1 MDFSELFDPGDE
13 GPVRSSAAAEKHL
26 RSPILASLLNR
37 IREFA
42 SEVMIEQEKDRGGAG
57 VKYIPREVSH
67 LIQKVARK
75 SSKFSYSSLPRLVEP
90 WLKDLPLVSQVPEI
104 VTPDV
109 YPDLFSRTLGS
120 TIALEESWK
129 EAFELYHKEL
139 DAFAKWGELPEI
151 KTYIEKERNHVPI
164 LSKSTYLSYEQYRYW
179 DLIVERYRFQKKNEK
194 FGANPFKVGDSRF
207 FFYDGFIMEQIGVP
221 ILETKEGRV
230 VKRRAPERR
239 LYTFEQIQM
248 LQDSCLARFN
258 AYLAINNQ
266 MHNSAEDMESLLTR
280 LLKWQESVLRI
291 YGNLGYELVKGPESV
306 AKAYLTKITNGDV
319 MDVGSFERTVNKLKT
334 KERKL
339 AKKQH
344 SENPPSGLRG
354 LAKTPLTDELAQ
366 IIVDSSD
373 IWSCAELF
381 GCTKLSGHPFVYA
394 EVSAE
399 SVRSEGCP
407 QANYDLLAIT
417 EHHRHFM
424 HIVLERYLSKHKTWP
439 PFFKNQHPKEGTK
452 LRHLYDHDVKHVPK
466 GSYPLSDWDDVEF
479 GKFMEFDFSPDYLD
493 MIDDKAICPGAS
505 KSAGFWYKNEP
516 GSYRRLLEALIKKKD
531 IDTVAIVERM
541 RKGMFYLEERIIE
554 LTQKEREF
562 KTSARCFCKL
572 VFEVRIFF
580 VLTEANL
587 KRFMGGDTGDN
598 GYMPQ
603 QTMTM
608 SNSKLRK
615 RLYDLTSN
623 KKRSNTCLVEV
634 DFTRWN
640 LRWRAASV
648 NRIARSL
655 EKIFGL
661 IGVFS
666 QAHTF
671 FASSTVVLTDKHSC
685 PEGVKSGMPAHLWP
699 ESDLVWR
706 NHVGGF
712 EGIQQTLWTVC
723 TIAMMYY
730 ALSEEDCSF
739 QMAGQG
745 DNQVFYVSFD
755 LSRTT
760 LKDALSKFLNNME
773 RRCERLNHEVK
784 PEECVDSTTVLT
796 YGKEIY
802 VNGVHVLYSLK
813 FSSRA
818 FARLDNSIPSLSKE
832 IAGVVANSVA
842 VSGTLRNTF
851 RAVWWKFIQVLLLLR
866 RRMNSPIY
874 VAEKPAIKRLL
885 ESRVSRETLL
895 IPGSLGGLPMM
906 PWTRYFSKGETDD
919 VSFDVA
925 ATYYLSKSVSL
936 IRNYMSLLIQ
946 GEFTAREVDQA
957 NLINDPHS
965 IPIERPNDASH
976 LVADIVGKELP
987 KIVINNDLK
996 PLVQPSLK
1004 NKGESFKRELLKMK
1018 PLYPEIASDLF
1029 ALTPAGLY
1037 QKTVKRF
1044 SMTRTIEKIV
1054 PGTDVSS
1061 EILSANCR
1069 QLKVLLSR
1077 VAGSSKAIGYAHPKP
1092 YEAAEKLRELWGVE
1106 LKNSSIG
1113 IYTPFDFELCRYSPR
1128 YPTIS
1133 AHAKYGTRLLDE
1145 HGSCPPNFG
1154 TQTKQKVSDHGYRIV
1169 NCNSTMRDLKQAA
1182 LIYSELQADPSTKPF
1197 VEAIVSARSP
1207 WNLTQ
1212 LIPLFP
1218 TVYGGTAVHRHAASR
1233 HSFAMLGSCS
1243 LSTHVTLSS
1252 DNAGILSGGEDDY
1265 PVIFQTIFLTL
1276 TNLYQLISAQDID
1289 SPNSIAVRIPDVL
1302 SQIDS
1307 QPVTVPNSLDVPT
1320 WPALRGNR
1328 LAWVEEMFASEVPT
1342 VPDPELIRRIYD
1354 IENDVDLIYS
1364 YLESE
1369 VAPNLSSTKVW
1380 DGIMQPRDIFDFKE
1394 ISRVDPYDVEQAL
1407 CWCAITEIFNE
1418 VLSYDVGEA
1427 VTGHLSSILK
1437 RVVTILAGMW
1447 VRIRLHPM
1455 FAESNYNHRR
1465 HISLQPGVNGYRRP
1479 VEYMASYLRRE
1490 IKTVLEDKTT
1500 ISIPRLV
1507 LFANWKETTQTT
1519 ASRRLVLLHILA
1531 LYPTVDLGKLKEC
1544 VQLSKPPSALLQKD
1558 PASYLHVS
1566 TRTISRKVRHLD
1578 YQLPYSECRF
1588 LNMSSKEAMRLL
1600 RSRSE
1605 RDNPKSIRKPEF
1617 KISNHG
1623 FLKWKT
1629 IPMSGIMRPPPDVSR
1644 ISDSSRLRVLAR
1656 RVVGPYS
1663 PLYSDWNV
1671 VLSNIVRREKIQDVT
1686 SHLFGVGRGAT
1697 ARVMCELDIR
1707 CVGYDLLSSFPDL
1720 AHRSAGYKP
1729 PELQYTDRGNLFTW
1743 SSHTF
1748 LKDGNVMEND
1758 LDISIEPYDEVIS
1771 VVDLDLP
1778 YSQVLDLISRLPP
1791 RSKCVARI
1799 KGSELEIRYCLSVLN
1814 PSDVIALTNDNGEI
1828 KDTVFIIKSVQA
1840 IGLGNYETI
1849 EFSKRQELTYTYNR
1863 ADTLMQL
1870 WNVYPELTRYLEIR
1884 ESDSLDLVREK
1895 LLDIRDGSPGP
1906 EDVLNCTRLILR
1918 DIRPKDIPVG
1928 RYFRIKAVLDRIIK

>member
-37 IREFA
+37 IRKFA
-42 SEVMIEQEKDRGGAG
+42 EEVMIEQEKDLGGAR

-67 LIQKVARK
+67 LVSRVARK
-75 SSKFSYSSLPRLVEP
+75 STEFSYSSLPRLVEP
-90 WLKDLPLVSQVPEI
+90 WLKDLPLVSEVPKI
-104 VTPDV
+104 VTPDF
-109 YPDLFSRTLGS
+109 YPELFSRTIGTS
-120 TIALEESWK
+120 YSLEESWK

-139 DAFAKWGELPEI
+139 DAFSRWGSIPEI
-151 KTYIEKERNHVPI
+151 QSYIEEEKGRMPT
-164 LSKSTYLSYEQYRYW
+164 LSKSTYLAYEQYRYW
-179 DLIVERYRFQKKNEK
+179 DLVVERYRHQKKQEK
-194 FGANPFKVGDSRF
+194 FGSNAFLLHDSRF
-207 FFYDGFIMEQIGVP
+207 FFYDGFVMEQIGLPRIEMKDGKVQ
-221 ILETKEGRV
+221 
-230 VKRRAPERR
+230 KRRAPVRR
-239 LYTFEQIQM
+239 LYTFEQLQM
-248 LQDSCLARFN
+248 IQDSCLARFN
-258 AYLAINNQ
+258 AFLAINNQ
-266 MHNSAEDMESLLTR
+266 MHNSPQDIESLLIR
-280 LLKWQESVLRI
+280 LLKWQESVLTK

-306 AKAYLTKITNGDV
+306 AKSYLTKITNGDV
-319 MDVGSFERTVNKLKT
+319 MDIGSFERTVNKLKV

-339 AKKQH
+339 
-344 SENPPSGLRG
+344 SEKLRT
-354 LAKTPLTDELAQ
+354 APVSKREAFKTPLTDELAE

-424 HIVLERYLSKHKTWP
+424 HIVLDRYLSKHKAWP
-439 PFFKNQHPKEGTK
+439 PFSKNQHPKEGTR

-479 GKFMEFDFSPDYLD
+479 GKFMEFDYSPDYLD

-505 KSAGFWYKNEP
+505 KSAGFWYQSEP

-531 IDTVAIVERM
+531 IDTVAIVDRM
-541 RKGMFYLEERIIE
+541 RKGQFFAEERIIE

-580 VLTEANL
+580 VLTESNL

-608 SNSKLRK
+608 SNAKLRK
-615 RLYDLTSN
+615 RLYDLTAN
-623 KKRSNTCLVEV
+623 KKRNNTCLVEV

-648 NRIARSL
+648 NRISRSL

-661 IGVFS
+661 TGVFS
-666 QAHTF
+666 QAHKF

-685 PEGVKSGMPAHLWP
+685 PTGVKPGVPAHLWP

-706 NHVGGF
+706 NHIGGF

-730 ALSEEDCSF
+730 ALSDENCSF

-755 LSRTT
+755 LTNIS
-760 LKDALSKFLNNME
+760 LKKALHKFLTNME
-773 RRCERLNHEVK
+773 RKCERLNHEVK

-832 IAGVVANSVA
+832 IAGVVSNSVA

-866 RRMNSPIY
+866 RRLNSPIY
-874 VAEKPAIKRLL
+874 SAEKPAIKRLL
-885 ESRVSRETLL
+885 ESRTSRETLL

-925 ATYYLSKSVSL
+925 ATYYLSKSVPL
-936 IRNYMSLLIQ
+936 IRSYMSLLIQ
-946 GEFTAREVDQA
+946 GEFTPREVDKT

-965 IPIERPNDASH
+965 IPIERPNDATH

-987 KIVINNDLK
+987 KIVVNTDLK

-1004 NKGESFKRELLKMK
+1004 NKGESFKSELLKMR

-1061 EILSANCR
+1061 EILAANCL

-1077 VAGSSKAIGYAHPKP
+1077 VAGSSRAVGYAHPPP
-1092 YEAAEKLRELWGVE
+1092 YESAERLRDLWGVE
-1106 LKNSSIG
+1106 LKNSSVG
-1113 IYTPFDFELCRYSPR
+1113 IYTPFDFELCRFSPR
-1128 YPTIS
+1128 FPTIS
-1133 AHAKYGTRLLDE
+1133 AQVKYGTDLLDTY
-1145 HGSCPPNFG
+1145 GNCPPNFG
-1154 TQTKQKVSDHGYRIV
+1154 TKTKQKTSDHGYRIV

-1182 LIYSELQADPSTKPF
+1182 LIYSELQAEPSTRPF
-1197 VEAIVSARSP
+1197 IEAIINARSP

-1212 LIPLFP
+1212 LVPLFP

-1243 LSTHVTLSS
+1243 ISTHVTLSS

-1265 PVIFQTIFLTL
+1265 PVIFQTMFLTL
-1276 TNLYQLISAQDID
+1276 TNLYQLIASAKLTTP
-1289 SPNSIAVRIPDVL
+1289 SSIALRIPKELDG
-1302 SQIDS
+1302 IDAR
-1307 QPVTVPNSLDVPT
+1307 PVVVSSEMSVPT
-1320 WPALRGNR
+1320 WPPLRGNR
-1328 LAWVEEMFASEVPT
+1328 LAWVQEMFASEVPT
-1342 VPDPELIRRIYD
+1342 IPDPDLIPRIYD
-1354 IENDVDLIYS
+1354 VEDDVDLIYS

-1369 VAPNLSSTKVW
+1369 IAPNISSIKIW
-1380 DGIMQPRDIFDFKE
+1380 DGITQPRDIFDFKE
-1394 ISRVDPYDVEQAL
+1394 ISRVSPYDVEQAL
-1407 CWCAITEIFNE
+1407 CWCAITEVFNE
-1418 VLSYDVGEA
+1418 VLSYDVDNSI
-1427 VTGHLSSILK
+1427 TGQLSSILK
-1437 RVVTILAGMW
+1437 RVVTILSGMW

-1455 FAESNYNHRR
+1455 FSETDYNLRR
-1465 HISLQPGVNGYRRP
+1465 HINLQPGSGGYKRP
-1479 VEYMASYLRRE
+1479 VEYMSSFLRRE
-1490 IKTVLEDKTT
+1490 IKTILENKTT

-1531 LYPTVDLGKLKEC
+1531 LYPMVDIASLKEC
-1544 VQLSKPPSALLQKD
+1544 VQLSKPPNILLQRD

-1578 YQLPYSECRF
+1578 YQLPSSECRF
-1588 LNMSSKEAMRLL
+1588 LNMSSQEAMRLL
-1600 RSRSE
+1600 RKRQTA
-1605 RDNPKSIRKPEF
+1605 DNVKISKRTNF
-1617 KISNHG
+1617 KITNHG
-1623 FLKWKT
+1623 YSKWKVVDLHGVMKPSPSNIHLT
-1629 IPMSGIMRPPPDVSR
+1629 DNTRYR
-1644 ISDSSRLRVLAR
+1644 TLAR
-1656 RVVGPYS
+1656 RTVGNYT

-1671 VLSNIVRREKIQDVT
+1671 VLRTSLQKNKISSIT

-1697 ARVMCELDIR
+1697 ARVMCELKIP

-1729 PELQYTDRGNLFTW
+1729 PELQYTDNSALFNW

-1748 LKDGNVMEND
+1748 AEDGDVSKNE
-1758 LDISIEPYDEVIS
+1758 LDISDAPYDEVLF
-1771 VVDLDLP
+1771 VVDLDMP
-1778 YSQVLDLISRLPP
+1778 YTFVLSLMSRLPLGAKGYV
-1791 RSKCVARI
+1791 RL
-1799 KGSELEIRYCLSVLN
+1799 KGSEREIRYCLSVLKPN
-1814 PSDVIALTNDNGEI
+1814 EVTSLVIDDGEI
-1828 KDTVFIIKSVQA
+1828 RDAVFYISFLSTV
-1840 IGLGNYETI
+1840 GDGNYETV
-1849 EFSKRQELTYTYNR
+1849 EFTKKQEINYTYDQH
-1863 ADTLMQL
+1863 DTIMQL
-1870 WNVYPELTRYLEIR
+1870 WNVYPELSRYLEIR
-1884 ESDSLDLVREK
+1884 GNDSLDVIKGK
-1895 LLDIRDGSPGP
+1895 LEDIQKSSPSTD
-1906 EDVLNCTRLILR
+1906 EILNEARLITLGA
-1918 DIRPKDIPVG
+1918 RPKNLSSG
-1928 RYFRIKAVLDRIIK
+1928 RYMRIKVVLDRIMK